1 MSRPWHI
8 YVVPCDL
15 FFIFIFIF
23 IIIKYVISLKLKQTN
38 LFFVLILEYALLF
51 LDDSEDE
58 ESK

>member
-15 FFIFIFIF
+15 FFILIFIF